1 MPIFQ
6 LTDDIIFPHPS
17 LANEDGILAIGGDLS
32 VERLLLAYANGIF
45 PWYTDEQPI
54 IWWSPDPR
62 FVLFPKDIKISKSM
76 NKFLRKNLYKVTLDT
91 SFEKVIYMCAD
102 LRANNTWITDEMME
116 SYIMLHKLGFAH
128 SVEVWYEN
136 SLVGGLYGVS
146 LGNCF
151 FGESMFSTMDNASKT
166 ALIFLSEK
174 LMEKDFLLIDCQVYS
189 KHLESMGALNI
200 PRDRFLKFLK
210 ISSTKKTLIGNWSN
224 YFA

>member
-1 MPIFQ
+1 
-6 LTDDIIFPHPS
+6 
-17 LANEDGILAIGGDLS
+17 
-32 VERLLLAYANGIF
+32 
-45 PWYTDEQPI
+45 
-54 IWWSPDPR
+54 
-62 FVLFPKDIKISKSM
+62 
-76 NKFLRKNLYKVTLDT
+76 
-91 SFEKVIYMCAD
+91 
-102 LRANNTWITDEMME
+102 
-116 SYIMLHKLGFAH
+116 MLHKLGFA

-151 FGESMFSTMDNASKT
+151 WSLCFLQWIMPKT

>member
-62 FVLFPKDIKISKSM
+62 FVLYPKDIKISKSM
-76 NKFLRKNLYKVTLDT
+76 KKFFKKNLYKVTLDT
-91 SFEKVIYMCAD
+91 SFEKVISMCAD
-102 LRANNTWITDEMME
+102 LRVNDTWITAEMME

-174 LMEKDFLLIDCQVYS
+174 LMEKDFLLIDCQVYT

-200 PRDRFLKFLK
+200 PRDHFLKLLK
-210 ISSTKKTLIGNWSN
+210 VSAGKKTLIGNWSK
-224 YFA
+224 YFF